1 VNAKRFNQ
9 EKNMMTSPLN
19 ALRLM
24 TKGAYDLQ
32 MLRIQTGL
40 RLCSNFRNKLR
51 IEAEGEIES
60 ETGELGKKAQDLIK
74 KLKDEYALL
83 TKGVAKNRTLPARAG
98 FVGTGVISD
107 YTELALVH
115 QYTTLEKQEAQHFR
129 QLGEALS
136 ELPIYKR
143 WLQHQIGIGPA
154 MASVLIT
161 YFNIH
166 IAVYPSQFWAIAG
179 LDVGPDGLHRSRRR
193 EHLIEREYK
202 AKDGTTKTRLSTTFD
217 PWLQA
222 RILGVLGSSLLRTGS
237 PYRRHYDRYRHR
249 IETDPAR
256 RKGTLADK
264 MADRKAGIIDETIWH
279 PLRIHRASMRYM
291 TKTFIADFWKRW
303 REIEGLPITPT
314 YHEGVLGH
322 VHSGPDETPPLSPPS
337 TMNDPNATSVP
348 E

>member
-1 VNAKRFNQ
+1 
-9 EKNMMTSPLN
+9 
-19 ALRLM
+19 M

-51 IEAEGEIES
+51 VEAEGEVEA
-60 ETGELGKKAQDLIK
+60 ETGELGEKAQDLIK
-74 KLKDEYALL
+74 TLKNEYALL
-83 TKGVAKNRTLPARAG
+83 TKGVARNRTLPERQG
-98 FVGTGVISD
+98 FVGTGIISD

-115 QYTTLEKQEAQHFR
+115 QYATLEKQEAQHFR
-129 QLGEALS
+129 QLGEALAD
-136 ELPIYKR
+136 LPIYQR

-154 MASVLIT
+154 MAAVLIT
-161 YFNIH
+161 YFNIN
-166 IAVYPSQFWAIAG
+166 IAVRPSQFWAIAG

-202 AKDGTTKTRLSTTFD
+202 AKNGEMKTRLSTTFD

-237 PYRRHYDRYRHR
+237 PYRRYYDRYRHR
-249 IETDPAR
+249 IETDTNR

-291 TKTFIADFWKRW
+291 TKEFIADFWRRW
-303 REIEGLPITPT
+303 REIEELPVVPR
-314 YHEGVLGH
+314 YHEAILGH
-322 VHSGPDETPPLSPPS
+322 VHHGPDETPPLSPPERS
-337 TMNDPNATSVP
+337 SDPSATSAP